1 MAGGSD
7 VVVVGGGLVGSALAY
22 GLVREGAS
30 VTILDE
36 GDTALRASRG
46 NFGLVWVQGKGDGLP
61 DYASWTRRSKELYA
75 DFAAELRE
83 RDGTEI
89 ELSQQ
94 GGLELCVGEE
104 EYRAAEDEIR
114 RMHNQPGVG
123 ENDRIMLGA
132 DEVRRMLPLVGP
144 EVTGASYS
152 PHDGHVN
159 PLYLLR
165 GLHGGAQALG
175 ARYVSGAG
183 VRGIEKDGA
192 GFAVTTA
199 AGILQAG
206 KVVIAAGLA
215 NKWLAEMVGL
225 TVPVEPNR
233 GHVLITERMQPV
245 LPVLLVN
252 ARQTADGTINFG
264 NTKENAGYDTA
275 INPAKLGEI
284 ARSIIRCFPILKQ
297 ARIVR
302 TWSAL
307 RVMSPDGFP
316 IYRESETMPGAFS
329 ISCHSGVTLAAAHAL
344 ELAPVILSGGFN
356 ARFAAFSPERF
367 DVAPAA

>member
-1 MAGGSD
+1 MTGASD
-7 VVVVGGGLVGSALAY
+7 VIVVGGGLVGAAVAY
-22 GLVREGAS
+22 GLAREGAS
-30 VTILDE
+30 VTMLDE
-36 GDTALRASRG
+36 GDVALRASRG
-46 NFGLVWVQGKGDGLP
+46 NFGLVWVQGKGDGMHE
-61 DYASWTRRSKELYA
+61 YASWTRRSKDLYRSFA
-75 DFAAELRE
+75 DTIRGG
-83 RDGTEI
+83 DGTDI
-89 ELSQQ
+89 ELKQE
-94 GGLELCVGEE
+94 GGLELCLGEE
-104 EYRAAEDEIR
+104 DFRANEDEIR

-123 ENDRIMLGA
+123 ENDRVML
-132 DEVRRMLPLVGP
+132 DREEVRKMLPLIGP

-175 ARYVSGAG
+175 ARYVSGAQ
-183 VRGIEKDGA
+183 VRKIEKDGDGFSVSGKA
-192 GFAVTTA
+192 GTFR
-199 AGILQAG
+199 GG

-225 TVPVEPNR
+225 TIPVEPNR
-233 GHVLITERMQPV
+233 GHILITERMQPV
-245 LPVLLVN
+245 IPTLLVN

-264 NTKENAGYDTA
+264 NSKEDAGYSTR

-284 ARSIIRCFPILKQ
+284 ARSIIRCFPILKD

-329 ISCHSGVTLAAAHAL
+329 ISCHSGVTLAAAHAM
-344 ELAPVILSGGFN
+344 ELAPVILRGGFN

-367 DVAPAA
+367 DAAPAA

>member
-1 MAGGSD
+1 MRGGSD
-7 VVVVGGGLVGSALAY
+7 VIVIGGGLVGSSIAY
-22 GLVREGAS
+22 GLAREGAS

-36 GDTALRASRG
+36 GDVALRASRG
-46 NFGLVWVQGKGDGLP
+46 NFGLVWVQGKGDGMHE
-61 DYASWTRRSKELYA
+61 YASWTRRSKELYQGFA
-75 DFAAELRE
+75 DGIQE
-83 RDGTEI
+83 RDGTDI
-89 ELSQQ
+89 ELKQD
-94 GGLELCVGEE
+94 GGLELCLGEE
-104 EYRAAEDEIR
+104 EFRTNEDEIR

-123 ENDRIMLGA
+123 ENDRVMLDA

-165 GLHGGAQALG
+165 GLHGNAQALG
-175 ARYVSGAG
+175 ARYVSGG
-183 VRGIEKDGA
+183 RVRHIEKDGGGFRVISEA
-192 GFAVTTA
+192 GVFL
-199 AGILQAG
+199 GQ

-225 TVPVEPNR
+225 DIPVEPNR
-233 GHVLITERMQPV
+233 GHILITERMQPV
-245 LPVLLVN
+245 IPTLLVN

-264 NTKENAGYDTA
+264 NSKESAGYSTR

-284 ARSIIRCFPILKQ
+284 ARSIIRCFPILKD

-316 IYRESETMPGAFS
+316 IYRESESMPGAFS

-344 ELAPVILSGGFN
+344 ELAPVILGGRFN
-356 ARFAAFSPERF
+356 ERFAAFSPERF
-367 DVAPAA
+367 RAASAA